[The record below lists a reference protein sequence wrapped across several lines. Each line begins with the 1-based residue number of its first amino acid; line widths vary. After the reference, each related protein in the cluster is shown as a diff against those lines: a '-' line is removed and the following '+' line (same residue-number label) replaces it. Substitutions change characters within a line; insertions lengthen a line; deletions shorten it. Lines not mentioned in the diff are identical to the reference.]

1 MKVLF
6 NTDTLNFRGSTVATV
21 DYARY
26 NQQILGNES
35 IICYDQSRDYYKD
48 VGTEPEVLE
57 NLLKEFH
64 IIGHH
69 QITDIRQIVEDENVD
84 LVYFSRSGER
94 GWVPDNCRAVAHAVF
109 QLYEP
114 HADAYAYIS
123 EWLAGAMNARYQ
135 AQCPWVPH
143 IVTLPEA
150 RGHYREYI
158 GIKPGQTVIG
168 RMGGYYTFN
177 LPFVKQAILEVVE
190 QRPDYVFVFAG
201 TEQWADHPRIRFIKE
216 FHDLQVKSNFI
227 NTCDA
232 MIHARSNGESF
243 GLAVAEGLF
252 HNKPVLVWEG
262 GEDQNHTFMLRGSE
276 LIYNQSNIKD
286 KLLNIR
292 DYIALEDWQQR
303 VAEFNPTTVM
313 NKFNKVFF

>member
-1 MKVLF
+1 
-6 NTDTLNFRGSTVATV
+6 
-21 DYARY
+21 
-26 NQQILGNES
+26 
-35 IICYDQSRDYYKD
+35 
-48 VGTEPEVLE
+48 
-57 NLLKEFH
+57 
-64 IIGHH
+64 
-69 QITDIRQIVEDENVD
+69 
-84 LVYFSRSGER
+84 
-94 GWVPDNCRAVAHAVF
+94 
-109 QLYEP
+109 
-114 HADAYAYIS
+114 
-123 EWLAGAMNARYQ
+123 
-135 AQCPWVPH
+135 
-143 IVTLPEA
+143 
-150 RGHYREYI
+150 
-158 GIKPGQTVIG
+158 
-168 RMGGYYTFN
+168 
-177 LPFVKQAILEVVE
+177 VE